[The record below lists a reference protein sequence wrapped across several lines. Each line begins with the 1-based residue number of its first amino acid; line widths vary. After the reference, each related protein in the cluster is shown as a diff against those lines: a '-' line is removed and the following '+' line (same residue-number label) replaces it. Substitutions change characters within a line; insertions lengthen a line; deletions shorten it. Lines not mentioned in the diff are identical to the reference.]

1 MGLSTNQLSVFCK
14 ESKIGTDYIYICFTH
29 ISIHIGICIQ
39 QIDVAGFL
47 LNLPVL
53 SNPSSTLDQSDSI
66 FLPPWQQKLMTLGRK
81 TSTIMPNRRE
91 NVC

>member
-53 SNPSSTLDQSDSI
+53 SNPSSTLDQSDVNFMAAETHDTREKDVQPSCRI
-66 FLPPWQQKLMTLGRK
+66 VVK
-81 TSTIMPNRRE
+81 TCVS
-91 NVC
+91 